1 MKDISCIIGI
11 TLLIGSLSMTLQKR
25 NTDIFNKFYNL
36 LDDKQKKIYEG
47 IVKERFTIYFTGMIL
62 GLGLGI
68 FYYVRSKDK
77 YRLCK
82 FLAIIYLVK
91 LGFYKIYPKS
101 PLLLYSLTTK
111 SQTDAWADIYTVMK
125 NRWIQS
131 IFVGF
136 IGYILIGN
144 YLCEK
149 CK

>member
-1 MKDISCIIGI
+1 MKDISCIVGI

-36 LDDKQKKIYEG
+36 LDKEQKGIYEG
-47 IVKERFTIYFTGMIL
+47 IVKERFKIYFTGMIL

-91 LGFYKIYPKS
+91 LGFYKIYPKQ
-101 PLLLYSLTTK
+101 PLMLYSLTN
-111 SQTDAWADIYTVMK
+111 QEQVEAWADIYTEMK
-125 NRWIQS
+125 SKWIKS
-131 IFVGF
+131 IIIGF
-136 IGYILIGN
+136 IGYLLLGLN
-144 YLCEK
+144 Y
-149 CK
+149 